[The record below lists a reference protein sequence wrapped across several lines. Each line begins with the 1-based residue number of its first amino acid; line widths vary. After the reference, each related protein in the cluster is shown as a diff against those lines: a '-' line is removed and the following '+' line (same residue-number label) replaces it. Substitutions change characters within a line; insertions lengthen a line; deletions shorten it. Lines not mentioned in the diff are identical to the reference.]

1 MTSIR
6 DVAKLAGVSPST
18 VSRVING
25 TAKVDEEKMQRVLN
39 AISETGFKP
48 NEVARSLFKKSS
60 RIIGVIAPDIEN
72 PFFTEM
78 AKAIEGEA
86 YARGYRMTLCYS
98 ENKPEKEKESIRMLS
113 RMNAD
118 GIILMTNNEEIDAE
132 VKDCGIPVVAVD
144 RRINADGELAFVE
157 ADHYGSQASDPVWV
171 QKYCKYLR
179 TTEVFQCQR
188 QISGICRHLQ
198 TVRTGSPEPG
208 M

>member
-18 VSRVING
+18 VSRVMNG

-78 AKAIEGEA
+78 AKVIEGEA

-98 ENKPEKEKESIRMLS
+98 ENKPE
-113 RMNAD
+113 
-118 GIILMTNNEEIDAE
+118 
-132 VKDCGIPVVAVD
+132 
-144 RRINADGELAFVE
+144 
-157 ADHYGSQASDPVWV
+157 
-171 QKYCKYLR
+171 
-179 TTEVFQCQR
+179 
-188 QISGICRHLQ
+188 
-198 TVRTGSPEPG
+198 
-208 M
+208 

>member
-18 VSRVING
+18 VSRVMNG

-78 AKAIEGEA
+78 AKSIEGEA

-132 VKDCGIPVVAVD
+132 VKDCGIPVVVVD
-144 RRINADGELAFVE
+144 RRIHAEGELAFVE
-157 ADHYGSQASDPVWV
+157 ADHYEGGKLAARHLIQCGCRNIVNISG
-171 QKYCKYLR
+171 

-188 QISGICRHLQ
+188 QISGICRYL
-198 TVRTGSPEPG
+198 
-208 M
+208 